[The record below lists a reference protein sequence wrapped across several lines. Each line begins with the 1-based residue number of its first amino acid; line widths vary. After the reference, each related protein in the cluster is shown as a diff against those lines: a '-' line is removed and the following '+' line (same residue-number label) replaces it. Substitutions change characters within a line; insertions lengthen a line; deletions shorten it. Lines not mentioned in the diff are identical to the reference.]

1 MYGGLAGAVS
11 VLGNTPLDVVKTRM
25 QVKSNCQ
32 MQIWNH
38 SSKGL
43 DASKYKSTLDCAVKT
58 YQNEGITAFYKGTL
72 PRMSRVVIDV
82 AIVFVLYEEVLKV
95 LDKFSPE

>member
-25 QVKSNCQ
+25 Q
-32 MQIWNH
+32 
-38 SSKGL
+38 GL

>member
-1 MYGGLAGAVS
+1 M
-11 VLGNTPLDVVKTRM
+11 
-25 QVKSNCQ
+25 
-32 MQIWNH
+32 
-38 SSKGL
+38 
-43 DASKYKSTLDCAVKT
+43 DCAVKT
-58 YQNEGITAFYKGTL
+58 YQNEGISAFYKGTL